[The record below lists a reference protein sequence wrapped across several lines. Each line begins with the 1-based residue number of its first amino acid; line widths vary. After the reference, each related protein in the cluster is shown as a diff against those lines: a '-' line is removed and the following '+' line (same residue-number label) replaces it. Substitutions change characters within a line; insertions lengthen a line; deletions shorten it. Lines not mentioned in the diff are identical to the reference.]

1 MEQKKITVVGIGGVG
16 GLLAGVLIRWYGD
29 SVSLIARGRRAEH
42 LRTHGLSLHS
52 DAYGEFT
59 VTPAVVTDDPSG
71 LPVQDLVLVC
81 VKNDALEAAAQQ
93 ILPIV
98 GPDTVVLPVM
108 NGVTAAKKLRAIL
121 PTGTVLG
128 CVIYTVSGAGRD
140 FSITQ
145 QGKFTELSIGSQIL
159 DSAEQAKAEETAVLF
174 MDAGIQCKAVE
185 DVAAAI
191 WTKYVLNCA
200 YNVATARW
208 GCTIGGIKADESRVE
223 DCRAL
228 LTESWKVGIANGVSL
243 PEELPEKQ
251 LHRILKTSDDSD
263 SSLGRDFAAGR
274 SGEMEVFCGDVIRM
288 ADALG
293 VDVPMTRKYYDAL
306 KEISSRF

>member
-1 MEQKKITVVGIGGVG
+1 MAKKITVVGIGGVG
-16 GLLAGVLIRWYGD
+16 GLLSGVLIRQYGD
-29 SVSLIARGRRAEH
+29 DVSLIARGPRAEH
-42 LRTHGLSLHS
+42 LRTNGLTLHS

-59 VTPAVVTDDPSG
+59 VKPTVVTDDPTG

-93 ILPIV
+93 IMPIV

-108 NGVTAAKKLRAIL
+108 NGVTAAKRLRTIL

-145 QGKFTELSIGSQIL
+145 QGKFTELSIGSQVF
-159 DSAEQAKAEETAVLF
+159 DAAEQAKAEETAALF

-208 GCTIGGIKADESRVE
+208 GCTIGGIKANESRVE
-223 DCRAL
+223 DSRAL
-228 LTESWKVGIANGVSL
+228 LTESWKVGVASGVAL
-243 PEELPEKQ
+243 TEDLPEKQ
-251 LHRILKTSDDSD
+251 LRRILKTSDDSD

-274 SGEMEVFCGDVIRM
+274 AGELEVFCGDVVRM
-288 ADALG
+288 AAELG
-293 VDVPMTRKYYDAL
+293 VEVPMTQKYYAAL
-306 KEISSRF
+306 KEIAARF

>member
-1 MEQKKITVVGIGGVG
+1 MAKKITVVGIGGVG
-16 GLLAGVLIRWYGD
+16 GLLAGVLIRQYGD
-29 SVSLIARGRRAEH
+29 SVSLIARGPRAEH
-42 LRTHGLSLHS
+42 LRSEGLTLHS
-52 DAYGEFT
+52 DAYGDFT
-59 VTPAVVTDDPSG
+59 VKPAVVTDDPAN

-93 ILPIV
+93 IMPIV
-98 GPDTVVLPVM
+98 GPNTVVLPVM
-108 NGVTAAKKLRAIL
+108 NGVTAAKKLRSIL

-145 QGKFTELSIGSQIL
+145 QGKFTELSIGSQVF
-159 DSAEQAKAEETAVLF
+159 DADEQAKADETAALF

-185 DVAAAI
+185 DVSVAI

-223 DCRAL
+223 DSRAL
-228 LTESWKVGIANGVSL
+228 LTESWKVGVASGVAL

-251 LHRILKTSDDSD
+251 LRRILKTSDDSD

-274 SGEMEVFCGDVIRM
+274 AGELEVFCGDVVRM
-288 ADALG
+288 AAELG

-306 KEISSRF
+306 KELAAQF

>member
-16 GLLAGVLIRWYGD
+16 GLLAGVLIRRYGD
-29 SVSLIARGRRAEH
+29 SVSLIARGSRAEH
-42 LRTHGLSLHS
+42 LCTQGLTLHS

-59 VTPAVVTDDPSG
+59 VKPAVVTDDPSG

-81 VKNDALEAAAQQ
+81 VKNDSLEAVAQQ
-93 ILPIV
+93 IMPIV

-108 NGVTAAKKLRAIL
+108 NGVTAAKKLRSIL

-145 QGKFTELSIGSQIL
+145 QGKFTELSIGSQVF
-159 DSAEQAKAEETAVLF
+159 DTAEQAKAEETAALF

-185 DVAAAI
+185 DVAVAI

-223 DCRAL
+223 DSRAL
-228 LTESWKVGIANGVSL
+228 LTESWKVGVASGVAL
-243 PEELPEKQ
+243 PEDLPEKQ
-251 LHRILKTSDDSD
+251 LRRILKTSDDSD

-274 SGEMEVFCGDVIRM
+274 AGELEVFCGDVVRM
-288 ADALG
+288 AAELG
-293 VDVPMTRKYYDAL
+293 VDVPMTQKYYDAL
-306 KEISSRF
+306 KEISARF

>member
-1 MEQKKITVVGIGGVG
+1 MAKKITVAGIGGVG
-16 GLLAGVLIRWYGD
+16 GLLSGVLIRQYGD
-29 SVSLIARGRRAEH
+29 SVSLIARGKRAEH
-42 LRTHGLSLHS
+42 LRTEGLTLHS

-59 VTPAVVTDDPSG
+59 VKPAVVTDDPAE

-81 VKNDALEAAAQQ
+81 VKNDALEAVAQQ
-93 ILPIV
+93 IMPIV
-98 GPDTVVLPVM
+98 GPETVVLPVM
-108 NGVTAAKKLRAIL
+108 NGVTAAKKLRSIL

-145 QGKFTELSIGSQIL
+145 QGKFTELSIGSQVF
-159 DSAEQAKAEETAVLF
+159 DTAEQAKAEETAALF
-174 MDAGIQCKAVE
+174 MEAGIQCKAVE
-185 DVAAAI
+185 DVAVAI

-223 DCRAL
+223 DSRAL
-228 LTESWKVGIANGVSL
+228 LTESWKVGVASGVAL

-251 LHRILKTSDDSD
+251 LRRILKTSDDSD

-274 SGEMEVFCGDVIRM
+274 AGELEVFCGDVVRM
-288 ADALG
+288 AAELG
-293 VDVPMTRKYYDAL
+293 VDVPMTQKYYDAL
-306 KEISSRF
+306 KEISARF

>member
-1 MEQKKITVVGIGGVG
+1 MSKKITVMGIGGVG
-16 GLLAGVLIRWYGD
+16 GLLAGVLIRQYGD
-29 SVSLIARGRRAEH
+29 NVSLIARGARGEH
-42 LRTHGLSLHS
+42 LRTNGLTLHS
-52 DAYGEFT
+52 DAYGDFT
-59 VTPAVVTDDPSG
+59 AMPAVVTADPAQ

-81 VKNDALEAAAQQ
+81 VKNDALEDAARQ

-108 NGVTAAKKLRAIL
+108 NGVTAAKKLRQIL
-121 PTGTVLG
+121 PTGIVLG

-145 QGKFTELSIGSQIL
+145 QGKFTELTIGSQVA
-159 DSAEQAKAEETAVLF
+159 DAAEQAKAEEAAALF

-185 DVAAAI
+185 DVAVAI

-208 GCTIGGIKADESRVE
+208 GCTIGGIKADETRVE

-228 LTESWKVGIANGVSL
+228 LNESWKVGVLSGVAL
-243 PEELPEKQ
+243 PEDLPEKQ
-251 LHRILKTSDDSD
+251 LRRILKTSDDSD
-263 SSLGRDFAAGR
+263 SSLGRDFAAKR
-274 SGEMEVFCGDVIRM
+274 EGELEVFCGDVIRM
-288 ADALG
+288 AAELG
-293 VDVPMTRKYYDAL
+293 TDVPMTQKYYDAL
-306 KEISSRF
+306 KEIVSRF

>member
-1 MEQKKITVVGIGGVG
+1 MNQKKITIVGIGGVG
-16 GLLAGVLIRWYGD
+16 GLLAGVLIRKYGVN
-29 SVSLIARGRRAEH
+29 VSLIARGKRAEH
-42 LRTHGLSLHS
+42 LRTHGLTLHS

-59 VTPAVVTDDPSG
+59 VNPAAVTDDPAV
-71 LPVQDLVLVC
+71 LPTQDLVLVC

-93 ILPIV
+93 IMPIV
-98 GPDTVVLPVM
+98 GPNTVVLPVM

-128 CVIYTVSGAGRD
+128 CVIYTVSGAGQD

-145 QGKFTELSIGSQIL
+145 QGKFTELSIGSQVF
-159 DSAEQAKAEETAVLF
+159 DSAEQAVAEEAAALF
-174 MDAGIQCKAVE
+174 MEAGIQCKAVE

-208 GCTIGGIKADESRVE
+208 GCTIGGIKADENRVE

-228 LTESWKVGIANGVSL
+228 LTESWKVGIASGVAL

-251 LHRILKTSDDSD
+251 LRRILKTSDDSD

-274 SGEMEVFCGDVIRM
+274 PGEMEVFCGDVIRM
-288 ADALG
+288 AETLG

-306 KEISSRF
+306 KDIASRF

>member
-1 MEQKKITVVGIGGVG
+1 MAKSITVVGIGGVG
-16 GLLAGVLIRWYGD
+16 GLLAGVLIRQYGD
-29 SVSLIARGRRAEH
+29 SVSLIARGSRAEH
-42 LRTHGLSLHS
+42 LRTHGLTLHS

-59 VTPAVVTDDPSG
+59 VKPAVVTDDPTG

-81 VKNDALEAAAQQ
+81 VKNDALEAAARQ
-93 ILPIV
+93 IMPIV

-108 NGVTAAKKLRAIL
+108 NGVTAAKKLRSIL

-145 QGKFTELSIGSQIL
+145 QGKFTELSIGSQVF
-159 DSAEQAKAEETAVLF
+159 DAAEQTKAEETAALF
-174 MDAGIQCKAVE
+174 MDAGVQCNAVE
-185 DVAAAI
+185 DVAVAI

-223 DCRAL
+223 DSRAL
-228 LTESWKVGIANGVSL
+228 LTESWKVGVASGVAL

-251 LHRILKTSDDSD
+251 LRRILKTSDDSD

-274 SGEMEVFCGDVIRM
+274 VGELEVFCGDVIRM
-288 ADALG
+288 AAELG
-293 VDVPMTRKYYDAL
+293 VEVPMTQKYYDAL
-306 KEISSRF
+306 KEIAARF

>member
-16 GLLAGVLIRWYGD
+16 GLLAGVLIRRYGD
-29 SVSLIARGRRAEH
+29 SISLIARGSRADH

-81 VKNDALEAAAQQ
+81 VKNDGLEAAAQQ

-108 NGVTAAKKLRAIL
+108 NGVTAAKKLHSIL

-145 QGKFTELSIGSQIL
+145 QGKFTELSIGSQVF
-159 DSAEQAKAEETAVLF
+159 DAVEQSKAEETAALF

-228 LTESWKVGIANGVSL
+228 LTESWKVGIANGVAL
-243 PEELPEKQ
+243 PEALPEKQ

-263 SSLGRDFAAGR
+263 SSLGRDFSAGCV
-274 SGEMEVFCGDVIRM
+274 GEMEVFCGDVIRM
-288 ADALG
+288 ADALD

-306 KEISSRF
+306 KEIASRF

>member
-1 MEQKKITVVGIGGVG
+1 MNQKKIAIVGIGGVG
-16 GLLAGVLIRWYGD
+16 GLLAGVLIRKYGD
-29 SVSLIARGRRAEH
+29 NVSLIARGKRAEH
-42 LRTHGLSLHS
+42 LRTHGLTLHS
-52 DAYGEFT
+52 DAYGDFT
-59 VTPAVVTDDPSG
+59 INPAAVTDDPAV
-71 LPVQDLVLVC
+71 LPTQDLVLVC

-93 ILPIV
+93 IMPIV

-108 NGVTAAKKLRAIL
+108 NGVTAAKKLRSIL

-128 CVIYTVSGAGRD
+128 CVIYTVSGAGHD

-145 QGKFTELSIGSQIL
+145 QGQFTELSIGSQVF
-159 DSAEQAKAEETAVLF
+159 DTAEQATADKTAALF
-174 MDAGIQCKAVE
+174 MEAGIQCKAVE

-223 DCRAL
+223 DCRGL
-228 LTESWKVGIANGVSL
+228 LTESWKVGVASGVAL

-251 LHRILKTSDDSD
+251 LRRILKTSDDSD

-274 SGEMEVFCGDVIRM
+274 PGEMEVFCGDVIRM
-288 ADALG
+288 AETLG

-306 KEISSRF
+306 KDIASRF

>member
-1 MEQKKITVVGIGGVG
+1 MAKKITVVGIGGVG
-16 GLLAGVLIRWYGD
+16 GLLSGVLIRQYGD
-29 SVSLIARGRRAEH
+29 RVSLIARGSRAEH
-42 LRTHGLSLHS
+42 LRTHGLTLHS
-52 DAYGEFT
+52 EAYGEFT
-59 VTPAVVTDDPSG
+59 VKPAVVTDDPAG

-93 ILPIV
+93 IMPIV

-108 NGVTAAKKLRAIL
+108 NGVTAAKKLRSIL

-145 QGKFTELSIGSQIL
+145 QGKFTELSIGSQVF
-159 DSAEQAKAEETAVLF
+159 DAAEQAKAEETAALF

-185 DVAAAI
+185 DVSVAI

-223 DCRAL
+223 DSRAL
-228 LTESWKVGIANGVSL
+228 LTESWKVGVASGVSL

-251 LHRILKTSDDSD
+251 LRRILKTSDDSD

-274 SGEMEVFCGDVIRM
+274 SGELEVFCGDVIRM
-288 ADALG
+288 AAELG
-293 VDVPMTRKYYDAL
+293 VEVPVTQKYYDAL
-306 KEISSRF
+306 KEIAARF

>member
-1 MEQKKITVVGIGGVG
+1 MNQKKIAIIGIGGVG
-16 GLLAGVLIRWYGD
+16 GLLAGVLIRKYGAN
-29 SVSLIARGRRAEH
+29 VSLIARGKRAEH
-42 LRTHGLSLHS
+42 LRTHGLTLHS
-52 DAYGEFT
+52 DAYGDFT
-59 VTPAVVTDDPSG
+59 INPAAVTDDPAV

-93 ILPIV
+93 IMPIV

-108 NGVTAAKKLRAIL
+108 NGVTAAKKLRSIL

-128 CVIYTVSGAGRD
+128 CVIYTVSGAGQD

-145 QGKFTELSIGSQIL
+145 QGKFTELSIGSQVF
-159 DSAEQAKAEETAVLF
+159 DTTEQDTADKTAALF
-174 MDAGIQCKAVE
+174 MEAGIQCKAVE
-185 DVAAAI
+185 DVNAAI

-208 GCTIGGIKADESRVE
+208 GCTIGGIKADENRVE

-228 LTESWKVGIANGVSL
+228 LTESWKVGIASGVAL

-251 LHRILKTSDDSD
+251 LRRILKTSDDSD

-274 SGEMEVFCGDVIRM
+274 PGEMEVFCGDVIRM
-288 ADALG
+288 AETLG
-293 VDVPMTRKYYDAL
+293 VDVPMTQKYYDAL
-306 KEISSRF
+306 KDIASRF

>member
-1 MEQKKITVVGIGGVG
+1 MNQKITVVGIGGVG
-16 GLLAGVLIRWYGD
+16 GLLAGALIRHYGD
-29 SVSLIARGRRAEH
+29 SVSLIARGKRAEH
-42 LRTHGLSLHS
+42 FRTEGLTLRS

-59 VTPAVVTDDPSG
+59 VKPAAVTDDPAS

-81 VKNDALEAAAQQ
+81 VKNDALEDAARQ
-93 ILPIV
+93 ILPMV
-98 GPDTVVLPVM
+98 GPDTVVVPVM
-108 NGVTAAKKLRAIL
+108 NGVTAAGKLRSAL

-128 CVIYTVSGAGRD
+128 CVIYTVSGVNRD

-145 QGKFTELSIGSQIL
+145 LGKFTELTVGAL
-159 DSAEQAKAEETAVLF
+159 PGDTAAKGRALLTAAVF
-174 MDAGIQCKAVE
+174 NAAGIDCKPSD
-185 DVAAAI
+185 DVTAAI

-208 GCTIGGIKADESRVE
+208 GCPIGGIKNDPARVE

-228 LTESWKVGIANGVSL
+228 LEESYRTGLACGVDL

-251 LHRILKTSDDSD
+251 LRRILKTSDDSD

-274 SGEMEVFCGDVIRM
+274 EGELEVFCGDVIRM
-288 ADALG
+288 AAQHG
-293 VDVPMTRKYYDAL
+293 VSVPMTRKYYDAL
-306 KEISSRF
+306 KAIAAEF

>member
-1 MEQKKITVVGIGGVG
+1 MNQKKITIVGIGGVG
-16 GLLAGVLIRWYGD
+16 GLLAGVLIRKYGNN
-29 SVSLIARGRRAEH
+29 VSLIARGKRAEH
-42 LRTHGLSLHS
+42 LRTHGLTLHS

-59 VTPAVVTDDPSG
+59 VNPATVTDDPTV

-93 ILPIV
+93 IMPIV

-108 NGVTAAKKLRAIL
+108 NGVTAAKKLRSIL
-121 PTGTVLG
+121 PAGTVPG
-128 CVIYTVSGAGRD
+128 CVIYTVSGAGQD

-145 QGKFTELSIGSQIL
+145 QGKFTELSIGSQVF
-159 DSAEQAKAEETAVLF
+159 DTAEQATAEETAALF
-174 MDAGIQCKAVE
+174 MEAGIQCKAVE
-185 DVAAAI
+185 DVNAAI

-208 GCTIGGIKADESRVE
+208 GCTIGGIKADENRVE

-228 LTESWKVGIANGVSL
+228 LTESWKVGIASGVAL
-243 PEELPEKQ
+243 PEDLPEKQ
-251 LHRILKTSDDSD
+251 LRRILKTSDDSD

-274 SGEMEVFCGDVIRM
+274 PGEMEVFCGDVIRM
-288 ADALG
+288 AETLG

-306 KEISSRF
+306 KDIASRF

>member
-1 MEQKKITVVGIGGVG
+1 MNKKITVVGIGGVG
-16 GLLAGVLIRWYGD
+16 GLLSGVLIRHYGD
-29 SVSLIARGRRAEH
+29 SVSLIARGARAEH
-42 LRTHGLSLHS
+42 FRAEGLTLHS

-59 VTPAVVTDDPSG
+59 VKPASVTADPAE

-81 VKNDALEAAAQQ
+81 VKNDALESVARQ

-108 NGVTAAKKLRAIL
+108 NGVTAAKKLRSIL
-121 PTGTVLG
+121 PQGTVLG

-145 QGKFTELSIGSQIL
+145 QGKFTELSIGSQVF
-159 DSAEQAKAEETAVLF
+159 DAAEQAKAEETAAVF
-174 MDAGIQCKAVE
+174 MDAGVQCKAVE

-228 LTESWKVGIANGVSL
+228 LTESWKVGVKSGVNL

-251 LHRILKTSDDSD
+251 LRRILKTSDDSD

-274 SGEMEVFCGDVIRM
+274 AGELEVFCGDVIRM
-288 ADALG
+288 AAELG
-293 VDVPMTRKYYDAL
+293 VDVPMTQKYYDAL
-306 KEISSRF
+306 KEIASHF